1 MPTTVARD
9 HGRKEFYREI
19 GLSSGRHVDLGDL
32 PGRTEGLR
40 EYPRP
45 CHHRGICVSCS
56 NRKRGA
62 KHPCGYSLRHA
73 RPSGLIHLAMCG
85 FDSTTLI
92 KKRRGPNS
100 TLVTICSKSGSN
112 DRCIAVF
119 FSGRKSCKCPKI
131 ITAGSTVAL
140 LYSFIPACN
149 PSVDWLISMIR
160 SHSPMKP
167 EILAASESVRP
178 GC

>member
-1 MPTTVARD
+1 MPTTVALYHR
-9 HGRKEFYREI
+9 RKEFYREI
-19 GLSSGRHVDLGDL
+19 VLSSGCHIYLGYV
-32 PGRTEGLR
+32 PSRTEGLR

-45 CHHRGICVSCS
+45 CHHRGVCVACS
-56 NRKRGA
+56 NNRKRGA

-73 RPSGLIHLAMCG
+73 RPSGFINLVMCG

-112 DRCIAVF
+112 DRCVAVF
-119 FSGRKSCKCPKI
+119 FSGRKPCKCPKR

-140 LYSFIPACN
+140 LNSLIPACN
-149 PSVDWLISMIR
+149 PSADWLISMIR
-160 SHSPMKP
+160 SHSPM
-167 EILAASESVRP
+167 EA
-178 GC
+178 